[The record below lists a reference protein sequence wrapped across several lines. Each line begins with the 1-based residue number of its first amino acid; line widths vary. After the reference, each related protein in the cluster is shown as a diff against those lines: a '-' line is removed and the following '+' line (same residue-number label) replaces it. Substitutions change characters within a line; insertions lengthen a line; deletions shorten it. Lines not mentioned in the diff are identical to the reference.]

1 MPRSLDQLFPDSP
14 LHRPFVRR
22 GLLWTLIVG
31 LFLGLGSFYARREA
45 REIALNRAQDSFRKD
60 VAYRTWASQR
70 GGVYV
75 PLDEKTP
82 ANPYLKDIP
91 NREITT
97 TAGKVYTLVNP
108 AYMTR
113 MVHELGAQYGL
124 KGHLTSLN
132 PIRPENAPDAWERAT
147 LQRFEAGAREYWDI
161 QEQDGSSHLRYMGA
175 FLVEPG
181 CLRCHA
187 TQGYRL
193 GQVRGGISVT
203 VPLAHNAQIGG
214 FHHWV
219 TLVSL
224 ASLWL
229 IGLGAIG
236 FMARQDQ
243 RHSQE
248 QRETLE
254 ALSQGAEQHQAM
266 IQTTRDG
273 FWVVDTEGRLLDVN
287 EAYAQMSEYSREELL
302 QMRISD
308 LEAME
313 GPEEVRRH
321 IQALQEEGWLRFET
335 KHRSKSGRIY
345 DVEVSTTYNPAQARV
360 FTFLRD
366 ITQENQIAQT
376 LQESEE
382 RFRALLD
389 GVNLL
394 GVMMEPNGK
403 ILFVN
408 DSLLNKTGWTRQEVE
423 GKDWFDNFVPGHRED
438 VRGVLI
444 AMVESG
450 KPIPSYENP
459 ILTRTGALLEV
470 AWNNTL
476 LHDASGRVIGVA
488 SLGEDI
494 TSQKQIQEGLR
505 KSEANYRQL
514 FETLQEGFALHEIV
528 TDSEGRPV
536 DYVFLEVNQAFEAMT
551 GLRREGVVGRR
562 VLEII
567 PNLEPTWVERYGK
580 IALSGVTEHF
590 EDHVEAMGKWFE
602 VHAFCPTPGR
612 FATLV
617 SDITARKEA
626 EEALRKSEALL
637 RTYFDAAP
645 DGIFVTNGEGR
656 YLQVNRA
663 AEAMTGYSAEELLEL
678 TVRDLGA
685 AERKKAVDHFENL
698 QRRNAFTQEILLTRK
713 DGSTF
718 PVMLSAAKINDDL
731 MIGLC
736 RDLTEAK
743 RLEEER
749 RRLEVEIQHSQQ
761 LESLGSLAGG
771 IAHDMN
777 NVLAAILGLGSVLQV
792 KLAEDPALLKAV
804 DTILH
809 AAGRGRDLVKG
820 LTDFARKGMQE
831 PHLLN
836 LNDLVRS
843 EAALLHRTTLQ
854 RVELVLDLDPDLPP
868 ILGEPNSLSSTLMN
882 LCVNAL
888 DAMPKGGRL
897 RLATRLQKGRVEL
910 IVEDTGEGMS
920 PEVKQRALE
929 PFFTTKPVGKGTG
942 LGLSIVYGTLKAH
955 GGSIDIQSEPGQGTS
970 IRLSLPAMSAQTTEI
985 HPITPVAEPTG
996 KALNVL
1002 LVDDDELIRESV
1014 PSMLDTLGHRAVV
1027 ASGGLEALR
1036 RLEAGLQIDLVILDM
1051 NMPGLSGIETL
1062 GRIRLLRPGLPIL
1075 VATGFREEGLDEVLA
1090 NHEKVATLMKPY
1102 GMADLAAKLKGG
1114 FA

>member
-1 MPRSLDQLFPDSP
+1 MPRSLDQLFPDHTLLRP
-14 LHRPFVRR
+14 LWRR

-31 LFLGLGSFYARREA
+31 LFLGLGAYYARREA

-60 VAYRTWASQR
+60 LAYRTWATQR

-97 TAGKVYTLVNP
+97 TTGKVYTLVNP

-113 MVHELGAQYGL
+113 MVHELGAHYGL

-132 PIRPENAPDAWERAT
+132 PIRPENAPDAWERST

-161 QEQDGSSHLRYMGA
+161 QEQNGVSQLRYMGA
-175 FLVEPG
+175 FLVEQG

-187 TQGYRL
+187 AQGYRL
-193 GQVRGGISVT
+193 GQVRGGISVS
-203 VPLAHNAQIGG
+203 VPLAHAAQFGG
-214 FHHWV
+214 LHHWM
-219 TLVSL
+219 TFL
-224 ASLWL
+224 ALSSLWV
-229 IGLGAIG
+229 IGLGAIA
-236 FMARQDQ
+236 FTARQ
-243 RHSQE
+243 E
-248 QRETLE
+248 QHHALERRKAVE
-254 ALSQGAEQHQAM
+254 ALTQGSEQLQAM

-273 FWVVDTEGRLLDVN
+273 YWVVDTEGRLLDVN
-287 EAYAQMSEYSREELL
+287 EAYAQMSGYTREELL
-302 QMRISD
+302 QMRVSD
-308 LEAME
+308 LEALESSE
-313 GPEEVRRH
+313 GVQQH
-321 IQALQEEGWLRFET
+321 IQTLREQGWTRFDT
-335 KHRSKSGRIY
+335 KHRCKSGRVY
-345 DVEVSTTYNPAQARV
+345 EVEVSASFNAGSERFFVY
-360 FTFLRD
+360 LRD
-366 ITQENQIAQT
+366 ITQENQVTQT
-376 LQESEE
+376 LQESEG

-403 ILFVN
+403 VLFAN
-408 DSLLNKTGWTRQEVE
+408 DALLAKTGWSRGEVE
-423 GKDWFDNFVPGHRED
+423 GKDWFERFIPGDRED
-438 VRGVLI
+438 VRGLLV

-450 KPIPSYENP
+450 KHIPNYENP
-459 ILTRTGALLEV
+459 ILTREGSLLEV

-476 LHDASGRVIGVA
+476 LHDAAGRVIGVA

-494 TSQKQIQEGLR
+494 TSRKRTEEGL
-505 KSEANYRQL
+505 KLSESRYQQL

-528 TDSEGRPV
+528 TDAEGRPV
-536 DYVFLEVNQAFEAMT
+536 DYVFLEVNPAFEAMT
-551 GLRREGVVGRR
+551 GLSRGSVVGRR
-562 VLEII
+562 VREII
-567 PNLEPTWVERYGK
+567 PNLETTWVERYGK
-580 IALSGVTEHF
+580 VALSGVTEHF
-590 EDHVEAMGKWFE
+590 EDHVEAMGKWFD
-602 VHAFCPTPGR
+602 VHAFCPTPGH

-626 EEALRKSEALL
+626 EVAIHNSEALL

-663 AEAMTGYSAEELLEL
+663 AEAMTGYTAEELLKL
-678 TVRDLGA
+678 NVLDLGA
-685 AERKKAVDHFENL
+685 AERKKSLDHFGSL
-698 QRRNAFTQEILLTRK
+698 KQQNATTAEILLLRK
-713 DGSTF
+713 DGSTI
-718 PVMLSAAKINDDL
+718 PVLLSAAKINDDL

-736 RDLTEAK
+736 RDLTESK
-743 RLEEER
+743 RLEAER
-749 RRLEVEIQHSQQ
+749 RRLEVEVQHSQQ

-792 KLAEDPALLKAV
+792 KLAQDPPLLKAV

-854 RVELVLDLDPDLPP
+854 RVELVIDLDPDLPP

-910 IVEDTGEGMS
+910 TVEDTGEGMS

-970 IRLSLPAMSAQTTEI
+970 IRLSLPAMSASATE
-985 HPITPVAEPTG
+985 PLPTASPTENTG
-996 KALNVL
+996 TALSVL

-1014 PSMLDTLGHRAVV
+1014 PSMLETLGHRAVV

-1036 RLEAGLQIDLVILDM
+1036 RLEAGLKVDLVILDM
-1051 NMPGLSGIETL
+1051 NMPGLSGVDTL
-1062 GRIRLLRPGLPIL
+1062 GRIRLLRPELPIL
-1075 VATGFREEGLDEVLA
+1075 VTTGFREEGLDEVLA
-1090 NHEKVATLMKPY
+1090 SHVKVATLMKPY
-1102 GMADLAAKLKGG
+1102 GMADLAAKLKEG